1 MVRGLLVQILVGLS
15 CRETDSEVAVKKL
28 KALALAGLL
37 PVVVVGLGLP
47 VLADVQTTGQTTG
60 RKNPDLVIKSVAG
73 QDLFEFYCASCH
85 GRDGKGNGRVAP
97 ALRVPPPDL
106 TTLAQKNR
114 GTFPAARVEGVLK
127 GEERLSTPAHGA
139 SDMPVW
145 GPIFKGLDSRDE
157 VNQQRIENLVKYIE
171 SIQAKAKAD

>member
-1 MVRGLLVQILVGLS
+1 MVRGLLVQILVG
-15 CRETDSEVAVKKL
+15 CRVVRQIRRFPVKTL
-28 KALALAGLL
+28 RALALAGLL
-37 PVVVVGLGLP
+37 PVAVVGLGLP
-47 VLADVQTTGQTTG
+47 VLAGVQTTG

-97 ALRVPPPDL
+97 ALKVSPPDL
-106 TTLAQKNR
+106 TTLAQRNR

-139 SDMPVW
+139 SEMPVW

-157 VNQQRIENLVKYIE
+157 VNEQRIENLVKYIE